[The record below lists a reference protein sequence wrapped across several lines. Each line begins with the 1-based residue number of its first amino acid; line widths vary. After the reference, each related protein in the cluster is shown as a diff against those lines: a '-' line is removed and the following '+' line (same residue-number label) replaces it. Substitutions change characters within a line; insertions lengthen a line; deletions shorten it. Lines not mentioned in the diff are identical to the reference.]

1 MQRETDFE
9 VRRKHLADLSE
20 VDLDARFWELAN
32 QIVAPLVELAAGHT
46 SPSIE
51 RSVLLRMGLDSISAV
66 GLVKRIDEL
75 GLLGHGAGHVLWR
88 LAQGEKIDI
97 AAAGDLLMTDSG
109 GDKAR
114 ELFLRKEAVRQ

>member
-1 MQRETDFE
+1 MQRETDFK

-20 VDLDARFWELAN
+20 TDLDAKFWELAN

-51 RSVLLRMGLDSISAV
+51 RSVLLRMGLDSISVV

-88 LAQGEKIDI
+88 LAQGEQIDI
-97 AAAGDLLMTDSG
+97 AAAGDLIMTDSG
-109 GDKAR
+109 GNMAR
-114 ELFLRKEAVRQ
+114 ELFARKEAVQQ